1 MATCIIIK
9 GAAAVTLFETQDDDD
24 DEDAEEETFHGMAFP
39 RLFTFEIVS
48 RKSKTNVGGDRRD
61 VEPSGVVI
69 FYYSNITL

>member
-9 GAAAVTLFETQDDDD
+9 GAAAVTLFETQDD